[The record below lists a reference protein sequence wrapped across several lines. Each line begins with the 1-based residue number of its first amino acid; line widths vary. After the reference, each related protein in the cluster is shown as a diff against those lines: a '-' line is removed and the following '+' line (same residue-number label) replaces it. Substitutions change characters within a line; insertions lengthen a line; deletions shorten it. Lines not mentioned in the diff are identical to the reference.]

1 MGIQIRKLVDGK
13 YEYVLDETQ
22 KKKLVFQ
29 SVAEAYRY
37 LCNQGISPEDM
48 ARDNV
53 FFLPL
58 ISDVKESPR
67 DFDLLYGSLQLAHEA
82 CRPEWTCYRFLQSF
96 IRWMVKEKRINPYY
110 LDCIDD
116 DVILLYLEEY
126 EDYLTH
132 TSFIWKQ
139 RK

>member
-37 LCNQGISPEDM
+37 LCDQGVSPEDM

-53 FFLPL
+53 VFLPL
-58 ISDVKESPR
+58 ISDVKETPR
-67 DFDLLYGSLQLAHEA
+67 DFDLLYGSLQLAHET
-82 CRPEWTCYRFLQSF
+82 CRPEWTCYRF
-96 IRWMVKEKRINPYY
+96 
-110 LDCIDD
+110 CIDD
-116 DVILLYLEEY
+116 DVMMLYLGEY
-126 EDYLTH
+126 EYSLTH
-132 TSFIWKQ
+132 SNFVGKQ
-139 RK
+139 KKRRNNPSPEQ